1 MNETVTLLD
10 LANKLGGA
18 SFATLLILILIGSYK
33 QIWVWGYQL
42 QRMEQESREW
52 KAMAMQG
59 LGMAEKG
66 LTVAKSAQQG
76 GTP

>member
-1 MNETVTLLD
+1 VDIVE

-18 SFATLLILILIGSYK
+18 SFATLLVAILIGSYK

-42 QRMEQESREW
+42 QRAEQDGKEW

-59 LGMAEKG
+59 IGMAEKSI
-66 LTVAKSAQQG
+66 TVAKSVQSAQ
-76 GTP
+76 P